1 MWQKFAHYTGSTYLR
16 SELTLLDIVIKRS
29 KRQVKLVGL
38 YNTIL
43 TVNTMCLHYY
53 TGKSWCIA
61 KYVTTSSDPCG
72 LTGKW
77 RNQAG
82 STVELTCQSGA
93 LSGKYTSAE
102 GEAKGSYRISG
113 RYSLSEKS
121 PGDFILGFSVAW
133 NNDTEGNSESVT
145 SWAGV
150 YIGTQDKIHT
160 KWLLTEYT
168 AVEDIWKNTLIGFDE
183 FMRP

>member
-1 MWQKFAHYTGSTYLR
+1 M
-16 SELTLLDIVIKRS
+16 
-29 KRQVKLVGL
+29 
-38 YNTIL
+38 
-43 TVNTMCLHYY
+43 
-53 TGKSWCIA
+53 
-61 KYVTTSSDPCG
+61 
-72 LTGKW
+72 
-77 RNQAG
+77 
-82 STVELTCQSGA
+82 ELTCQSGA

-121 PGDFILGFSVAW
+121 PDDFILGFSVAW